1 MRPPK
6 RRATTQPG
14 PPSPMAA
21 HCTSHG
27 IHREFYDP
35 SGERYGLPTYP
46 LHLAPAGLATR
57 RQLRAMGLRPGRQEI
72 QAQVIWKHQGPTGSK
87 RRVAYLYA
95 VADAERKTPPTP
107 GQLHPGAQAL
117 KARRTCPTCGTERD
131 YCISTKLG
139 ECNDC
144 AFPQAS
150 PAAGD
155 WDPEAARWGWQA
167 GPDEQLQAEAG

>member
-1 MRPPK
+1 MPGIPLGHQPLDRGVEL
-6 RRATTQPG
+6 RRG
-14 PPSPMAA
+14 
-21 HCTSHG
+21 
-27 IHREFYDP
+27 D
-35 SGERYGLPTYP
+35 
-46 LHLAPAGLATR
+46 AGGGVT
-57 RQLRAMGLRPGRQEI
+57 E
-72 QAQVIWKHQGPTGSK
+72 V
-87 RRVAYLYA
+87 V
-95 VADAERKTPPTP
+95 
-107 GQLHPGAQAL
+107 LHPGAQAL